1 MTSSTISNRSADKFK
16 KKSETNKTFLSKKQL
31 FLAYISNC
39 YTSYSDTQQEGIRS

>member
-1 MTSSTISNRSADKFK
+1 MTYSTIKNRSADKFK
-16 KKSETNKTFLSKKQL
+16 KKSETSKTFFIKKQL